1 MSKRRTEEDD
11 ELLAELGLEAA
22 SEKVASFTTREE
34 RIIAGF
40 EDIKRFYEEHD
51 RLPEKGEDK
60 DIFERMFA
68 VRLEQISA
76 SGECLKLL
84 SQFDA
89 EGLLDKFEAD
99 AVHSEE
105 CEATDEELLEALGV
119 VSEPSGNITN
129 LEHVRSFKDKAAAEQ
144 IADHKVCEDFEQ
156 YKPIFEK
163 VQSELES
170 GERLTASYHQ
180 STKFEADIQQDEL
193 FIIGGQKVLIAEI
206 DDQFVTG
213 YERKDRRLRVI
224 YDNGTESDLLLRSL
238 QRSLYRDKHSRRIL
252 PPQDE
257 STPLFAQDNDTQ
269 GQTGYIYVVRSLS
282 DEPLISE
289 FREVFHKIGV
299 TSGDIDKR
307 IANAKKDPTFLLA
320 DVDLVASF
328 ELLNINPGKMEKLL
342 HKFFSPAKL
351 NMKLPDR
358 FGQAVKPREWFLVP
372 LETIQAAVELI
383 KDQQITHCRYDPTS
397 AKIIDNRT
405 DKPI

>member
-11 ELLAELGLEAA
+11 ELLAELGLEVA
-22 SEKVASFTTREE
+22 SGKVDSFTTREE

-51 RLPEKGEDK
+51 RLPEKGEDN
-60 DIFERMFA
+60 DIFERMYA

-76 SGECLKLL
+76 SEECLKLL

-89 EGLLDKFEAD
+89 EGLLDKFEAN

-105 CEATDEELLEALGV
+105 FEATDEELLEALGI

-144 IADHKVCEDFEQ
+144 IADRKVCEDFEH

-180 STKFEADIQQDEL
+180 STKFEADIQKGEL
-193 FIIGGQKVLIAEI
+193 FIIGGQKVFIAEI

-252 PPQDE
+252 PLNEEGIPLLAGRNDAEE
-257 STPLFAQDNDTQ
+257 SS
-269 GQTGYIYVVRSLS
+269 GHIYVLRSQS
-282 DEPLISE
+282 DEPFIVKN
-289 FREVFHKIGV
+289 RNVIHKIGV
-299 TSGDIDKR
+299 TKGDIKKR
-307 IANAKKDPTFLLA
+307 IANAKKDPTYLFA
-320 DVDLVASF
+320 DVEVVADFKLV
-328 ELLNINPGKMEKLL
+328 NIHPGKLEQLL
-342 HKFFSPAKL
+342 HKFFSPARL
-351 NMKLPDR
+351 NLSLPDR
-358 FGQAVKPREWFLVP
+358 FGQSVNPREWFLVP
-372 LETIQAAVELI
+372 LEAIKEALELI
-383 KDQQITHCRYDPTS
+383 KDQKIVDYRYDSES
-397 AKIIDNRT
+397 AMIVRRD
-405 DKPI
+405 